1 MAGPA
6 AHTRGRHH
14 AGPTDPAG
22 GTSTAQ
28 TWSENTANKLDKNQI
43 IREDIL
49 LNLNVVS
56 NLSGSDCSLL
66 LSRVAKD
73 RSSTALCPLSV
84 SF

>member
-28 TWSENTANKLDKNQI
+28 TWSENAANKLDKKSNQ
-43 IREDIL
+43 R
-49 LNLNVVS
+49 
-56 NLSGSDCSLL
+56 
-66 LSRVAKD
+66 
-73 RSSTALCPLSV
+73 
-84 SF
+84 